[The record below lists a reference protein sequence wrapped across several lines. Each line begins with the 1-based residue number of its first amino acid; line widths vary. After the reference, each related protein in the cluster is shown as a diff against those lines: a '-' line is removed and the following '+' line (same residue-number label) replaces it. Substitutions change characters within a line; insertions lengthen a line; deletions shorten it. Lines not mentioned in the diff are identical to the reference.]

1 MNVNRVSVSV
11 CGVCGV
17 HYLFVGQGRTVG
29 LGINTNG
36 LGLGLGMWSRC
47 GWAGR
52 Q

>member
-1 MNVNRVSVSV
+1 MSV

-17 HYLFVGQGRTVG
+17 CYLFVGQGRMVG
-29 LGINTNG
+29 LGINTNGLG

-52 Q
+52 